1 MIVLSVDIQLFKCR
15 SSILLICSFFLHVS
29 KMPSVQM
36 AKRKFTAE
44 LLGAECSQNHHRICV
59 SGAPQIKRYP
69 SPLWKLNIDCIYEI
83 FDYLGL
89 DDIIAIGATCKIMQ
103 HVAGL
108 FIREKFTAKRKTF
121 TNDSIYMDWTP
132 RWISTYTEYL
142 DSIYIDGNSSSAFR
156 YLSGKNMKN
165 IREIRLT
172 HIDFTDYEIDCVKQC
187 LNGVEILE
195 IDLCTMK
202 MEFYENFLKFCP
214 KLKSLSVS
222 RSSYDRDGGIIIG
235 PDNDWLQRT
244 YPSTLEH
251 VELTDLYELRHNE
264 LRNFLQLNRNVR
276 SFSIDAKSLMLNQDQ
291 VLAAAANDVIVD
303 KLAIDFHPHAI
314 NAEIEPAIIAQ
325 LFYNFLIE
333 LQECQFFAELHLYV
347 KFMDHQNCMQKL
359 YSLNTLT
366 MLGGYIDRIEN
377 PLMRVKELDIS
388 MGSDI
393 LDLQTLP
400 EKLPNLERIHFAKAT
415 VDHILPFIRFSPR
428 LKQVKC
434 GDLSDGMHMIGG
446 ILDVDALNNQRKEL
460 PNARKVTIY
469 VNEAVFLATKWAR
482 KGAMHFDLV
491 ELRRGESI
499 LWNGLNSS
507 AKFVRSF

>member
-1 MIVLSVDIQLFKCR
+1 
-15 SSILLICSFFLHVS
+15 
-29 KMPSVQM
+29 MPSVQM
-36 AKRKFTAE
+36 AKRKFTSE
-44 LLGAECSQNHHRICV
+44 LLSECSQNHHHHQICG
-59 SGAPQIKRYP
+59 SSEGPQIKRYP
-69 SPLWKLNIDCIYEI
+69 SPLWKLNIDCIYEV

-89 DDIIAIGATCKIMQ
+89 DDIIAIGATCKMMQ

-132 RWISTYTEYL
+132 RWISTFAEYL
-142 DSIYIDGNSSSAFR
+142 DSIYIYGNSSSAFR
-156 YLSGKNMKN
+156 YLCGTPMKC

-172 HIDFTDYEIDCVKQC
+172 HIDLTEYEINCIKQS
-187 LNGVEILE
+187 LHGVEVLE

-202 MEFYENFLKFCP
+202 MEFYENFLRFCSN
-214 KLKSLSVS
+214 LKSLSVS
-222 RSSYDRDGGIIIG
+222 RSSYDRDGGIIVG
-235 PDNDWLQRT
+235 PDNCWLLRT

-251 VELTDLYELRHNE
+251 VELTNLYELHHNE
-264 LRNFLQLNRNVR
+264 LRNFLQRNRNIR
-276 SFSIDAKSLMLNQDQ
+276 SLSIDAKGLILNHAQ
-291 VLAAAANDVIVD
+291 VLAAATNGVKVD

-314 NAEIEPAIIAQ
+314 NPEIEPATIAQ
-325 LFYNFLIE
+325 LFYNVLIE
-333 LQECQFFAELHLYV
+333 LQECQFFTDLHLYV

-377 PLMRVKELDIS
+377 PLMKIKELDIS
-388 MGSDI
+388 VGSDI

-400 EKLPNLERIHFAKAT
+400 DKLPNLERIHFSKAS

-428 LKQVKC
+428 LKYVKC
-434 GDLSDGMHMIGG
+434 SDLTDGMHMINGV
-446 ILDVDALNNQRKEL
+446 VDIETLNNERKVL
-460 PNARKVTIY
+460 PKARKVTIY
-469 VNEAVFLATKWAR
+469 VNETVFLSTKWGR
-482 KGAMHFDLV
+482 KSAMYFDLV